1 MKIYL
6 DGGSLIDIKNYA
18 KKALVSG
25 FTTNPS
31 LMKKSK
37 IKNYKDFVFKCK
49 NITRSK
55 PISFEVTADNYSKII
70 EQADWLLKNA
80 KNCHIKVPILNSQG
94 NANLK
99 IIKKLQSMG
108 CKLNITAVFTEQH
121 VKNIFK
127 IIKSNQECIIS
138 IFSGRI
144 ADTGKNPNKLIKFA
158 LKKKGKKNKIKIL
171 WASTRE
177 IYNYYEAKN
186 LGCDII
192 TMDKSLIE
200 KLKLKNKNLQKYS
213 QETSKQFF
221 IDGKKIKFI

>member
-6 DGGSLIDIKNYA
+6 DGGSLIDIKTYA
-18 KKALVSG
+18 KKTLVNG

-70 EQADWLLKNA
+70 EQASWLLKNA
-80 KNCHIKVPILNSQG
+80 RNCHIKVPILNSLG
-94 NANLK
+94 NSNLK
-99 IIKKLQSMG
+99 IIKKLQSIG
-108 CKLNITAVFTEQH
+108 CKLNITAVFTEKH
-121 VKNIFK
+121 VNDIFK
-127 IIKSNQECIIS
+127 TIKSDLECIIS

-177 IYNYYEAKN
+177 IYNYYEAKSI
-186 LGCDII
+186 GCDII
-192 TMDKSLIE
+192 TMDKGLIK
-200 KLKLKNKNLQKYS
+200 KLKLKNKNLHKYS

-221 IDGKKIKFI
+221 KDGKKIKFI

>member
-6 DGGSLIDIKNYA
+6 DGGSLKDIKEYA
-18 KKALVSG
+18 KKKLVHG

-37 IKNYKDFVFKCK
+37 IKNYKDFVFRCK

-55 PISFEVTADNYSKII
+55 PISFEVTADNYLRII
-70 EQADWLLKNA
+70 EQASWLLKNA
-80 KNCHIKVPILNSQG
+80 KNCHIKVPIVNSRG

-99 IIKKLQSMG
+99 IIKKLQSIK
-108 CKLNITAVFTEQH
+108 CKLNITAVFTEKH
-121 VKNIFK
+121 VNDIFK
-127 IIKSNQECIIS
+127 TISPNQECIIS

-144 ADTGKNPNKLIKFA
+144 ADTGKDPNKLIKFA

-186 LGCDII
+186 IGCDII
-192 TMDKSLIE
+192 TMDKNLIE

-213 QETSKQFF
+213 QETSKQLF

>member
-6 DGGSLIDIKNYA
+6 DGGSLKDIKEYA
-18 KKALVSG
+18 KKKLVHG

-37 IKNYKDFVFKCK
+37 IKNYKDFVFRCK

-55 PISFEVTADNYSKII
+55 PISFEVTADNYLRII
-70 EQADWLLKNA
+70 EQASWLLKNA
-80 KNCHIKVPILNSQG
+80 KNCHIKVPIVNSRG

-99 IIKKLQSMG
+99 IIKKLQSIK
-108 CKLNITAVFTEQH
+108 CKLNITAVFTEKH
-121 VKNIFK
+121 VNDIFK
-127 IIKSNQECIIS
+127 TISPNQECIIS

-144 ADTGKNPNKLIKFA
+144 ADTGKDPNKLIKFA

-186 LGCDII
+186 IGCDII
-192 TMDKSLIE
+192 TMDKGLIE

>member
-6 DGGSLIDIKNYA
+6 DGGSLKDIKEYA
-18 KKALVSG
+18 KKKLVHG

-37 IKNYKDFVFKCK
+37 IKNYKDFVFRCK

-55 PISFEVTADNYSKII
+55 PISFEVTADNYLRII
-70 EQADWLLKNA
+70 EQASWLLKNA
-80 KNCHIKVPILNSQG
+80 KNCHIKVPIVNSRG

-99 IIKKLQSMG
+99 IIKKLQSIK
-108 CKLNITAVFTEQH
+108 CKLNITAVFTEKH
-121 VKNIFK
+121 VNDIFK
-127 IIKSNQECIIS
+127 TISPNQECIIS

-144 ADTGKNPNKLIKFA
+144 ADTGKDPNKLIKFA

-186 LGCDII
+186 IGCDII
-192 TMDKSLIE
+192 TMDKNLIE

-221 IDGKKIKFI
+221 KDGKKIKFI

>member
-6 DGGSLIDIKNYA
+6 DGGSLLDIKKYA
-18 KKALVSG
+18 KKKLIGG

-37 IKNYKDFVFKCK
+37 IKNYKDFVFNCK
-49 NITRSK
+49 NITKSK

-70 EQADWLLKNA
+70 EQANWLLKNA
-80 KNCHIKVPILNSQG
+80 RNCYIKVPILNSLG
-94 NANLK
+94 NSNLK
-99 IIKKLQSMG
+99 IIKKLQFMG
-108 CKLNITAVFTEQH
+108 CKLNITAVFTEKQ
-121 VKNIFK
+121 VNDIFK
-127 IIKSNQECIIS
+127 TIQSNKDCIIS
-138 IFSGRI
+138 IFAGRI

-158 LKKKGKKNKIKIL
+158 LKKKGKKNKVKIL
-171 WASTRE
+171 WASSRE

-186 LGCDII
+186 IGCDII
-192 TMDKSLIE
+192 TMDKGLIE